1 MTCVCC
7 HDLTPTEIRHLGV
20 NVQMA
25 IRHEKRRHRISY
37 PPRWRT
43 LIPRCTRT
51 VPVVPQ
57 ATAT

>member
-25 IRHEKRRHRISY
+25 IRHEKRRHRISC

-43 LIPRCTRT
+43 
-51 VPVVPQ
+51 
-57 ATAT
+57 